1 MTSFQKKPKED
12 VVFDNTY
19 LDVVIMVLLTIGWLT
34 CLVGAYAVIK
44 FSDDPDVR
52 MWPLSWSILFYI
64 IPGVGIFL
72 YSLHF
77 YDQNFQSPVP
87 VAVEVT
93 TTVENVEP
101 DADTDVEEKRRKSSV
116 LYFDNSI
123 LEL

>member
-1 MTSFQKKPKED
+1 M
-12 VVFDNTY
+12 FDNTY

-77 YDQNFQSPVP
+77 YDQNF
-87 VAVEVT
+87 
-93 TTVENVEP
+93 
-101 DADTDVEEKRRKSSV
+101 
-116 LYFDNSI
+116 
-123 LEL
+123 